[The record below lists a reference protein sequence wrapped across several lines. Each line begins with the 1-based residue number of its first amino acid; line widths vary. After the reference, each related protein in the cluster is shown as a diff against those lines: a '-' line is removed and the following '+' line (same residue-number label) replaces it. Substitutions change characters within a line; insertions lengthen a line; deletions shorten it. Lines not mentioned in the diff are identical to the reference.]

1 MIIVYSRVDL
11 NGCPMGQK
19 KIPILEII
27 NQRRSLLSEKYNAE
41 ILGRDLVVF
50 RILIDSCPAIFLE
63 ASQDKFLFKSET
75 ALNQDVTLFFD
86 KAETLSDVLFDVV
99 NPYRLFLEGQFRSD
113 GNIILSQIFLNL
125 FQKG

>member
-1 MIIVYSRVDL
+1 
-11 NGCPMGQK
+11 MGQK

-63 ASQDKFLFKSET
+63 ASQDKFLFRPET

-86 KAETLSDVLFDVV
+86 KAETLSNVLFDGT
-99 NPYRLFLEGQFRSD
+99 NPNQLFLEGQFRSV

>member
-1 MIIVYSRVDL
+1 
-11 NGCPMGQK
+11 MGQK
-19 KIPILEII
+19 NLPILEII
-27 NQRRSLLSEKYNAE
+27 KERKSLLSERYNSE
-41 ILGRDLVVF
+41 VLGKDLVVF
-50 RILIDSCPAIFLE
+50 RLLIDSDPAIFLE
-63 ASQDKFLFKSET
+63 ASQDKFLFKPET